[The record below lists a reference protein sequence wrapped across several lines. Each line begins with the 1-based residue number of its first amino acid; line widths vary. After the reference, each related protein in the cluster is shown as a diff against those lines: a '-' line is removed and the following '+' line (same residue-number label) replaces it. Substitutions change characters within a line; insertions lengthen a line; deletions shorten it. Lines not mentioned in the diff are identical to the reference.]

1 MSNGEPCACPDANE
15 IIRDL
20 REEDLLELEAGERL
34 WKLYCFRAPG
44 HATELRH
51 RIYTKRKVDGRLAM
65 ITFAAHNPSNAPQD
79 GEGAGPR
86 AVRSAIARVPDL
98 SVEDLDRLLVAMQ
111 TQSGQPC
118 EALDLSEMASIERQ
132 WRWLR
137 EQTAG

>member
-15 IIRDL
+15 IMSDL

-51 RIYTKRKVDGRLAM
+51 RLYTKRKVDGRLAM
-65 ITFAAHNPSNAPQD
+65 ITFAAHNPSNGDAD
-79 GEGAGPR
+79 GESAGPR

-98 SVEDLDRLLVAMQ
+98 SAGDLDRLIAAMRA
-111 TQSGQPC
+111 QSGPAC
-118 EALDLSEMASIERQ
+118 EELDLSEMASIEQQ
-132 WRWLR
+132 WRWLMER
-137 EQTAG
+137 VPG